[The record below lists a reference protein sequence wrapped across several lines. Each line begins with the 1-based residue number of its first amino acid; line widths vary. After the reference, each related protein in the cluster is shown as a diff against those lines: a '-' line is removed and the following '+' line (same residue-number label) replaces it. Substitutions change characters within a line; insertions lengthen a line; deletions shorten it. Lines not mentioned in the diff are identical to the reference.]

1 MNKNRYNNREL
12 SWLQFNS
19 RVLQEAADPSVPLL
33 ERLRFLGIFS
43 NNLDEFFKVRYA
55 TVKRI
60 DLAGKSGKKALG
72 GFNAGRLLKEITQ
85 IVIKKQSESLEILAS
100 IQEELKNHDIFIID
114 ENQVNEKQAKFLKEF
129 FLQKVSPALVTIMLN
144 DLDQVP
150 NLKDSKA
157 YLAVKMVQLEKDRL
171 TNRYILI
178 EIPSSVERFVEIPSD
193 DGKKYII
200 LLDDLIRFNLNVIFN
215 IFDYESISAHM
226 IKITR
231 DAELDLEGDL
241 SKSYI
246 EKLMDSVKDRLQG
259 DPVRFVYDKNIEQDT
274 LDFLLKKMEIDNTDS
289 LIPGGKYH
297 NRRDY
302 MNFPDLGAKHL
313 LYDKIE
319 PLPIPGLQIQGS
331 LLEKIAKKDFLQY
344 VPYQTFSYTVKFLRE
359 AALDPKVKAIKITIY
374 RLASLSHIASSL
386 INAVKNGKR
395 VTVSIELQARFDE
408 ANNIKYAEKMERE
421 GVKLIFGVT
430 GLKVHSKTCII
441 ERLENQKIKYYGF
454 ISTGNFNENT
464 AKIYT
469 DYTLFTA
476 HQGILKDINKV
487 FEFFEV
493 NYKIKKYKHLI
504 VSPHYSRGAF
514 SNLVDAEIE
523 NHKSGKKSG
532 IYLKMNA
539 LSDYGMID
547 KLYEASRAGVQVKLI
562 VRGINCL
569 IPKVPGMSENIES
582 ISIVDKFLEHPRLYI
597 FENDTQNK
605 VFISSAD
612 WMTRNIDHRVEV
624 TCPIY
629 DADIKRELKETFEIC
644 WKDNVKARDFSA
656 KEENTYRKNNEPAF
670 RSQFETYKYYQEKLK
685 KISENAK

>member
-1 MNKNRYNNREL
+1 MRNNKYDNREL
-12 SWLQFNS
+12 SWLKFNQ
-19 RVLQEAADPSVPLL
+19 RVLQEAADSSVPLI

-60 DLAGKSGKKALG
+60 DLAGKAGKKVLG
-72 GFNAGRLLKEITQ
+72 GFNASRLLKEITQ
-85 IVIKKQSESLEILAS
+85 VVIKKQAESLDILDS
-100 IQEELKNHDIFIID
+100 IQDQLKEHDIFVID
-114 ENQVNEKQAKFLKEF
+114 ENEVTSEQATFLKEF

-144 DLDQVP
+144 DIDKVP

-157 YLAVKMVQLEKDRL
+157 YLAVKMVQLETDRIS
-171 TNRYILI
+171 NRYILI
-178 EIPSSVERFVEIPSD
+178 EIPSSVERFVVIPST

-200 LLDDLIRFNLNVIFN
+200 LLDDLIRYNLDVIFN

-226 IKITR
+226 VKITR
-231 DAELDLEGDL
+231 DAQLDLEGDL

-246 EKLMDSVKDRLQG
+246 EKLMDSIKDRIEG
-259 DPVRFVYDKNIEQDT
+259 DPVRFVYDKEIEQDT
-274 LDFLLKKMEIDNTDS
+274 LDFLLKKMEIDSTDS

-313 LYDKIE
+313 VYDKID
-319 PLPIPGLQIQGS
+319 PLPIPGLEIQGS
-331 LLEKIAKKDFLQY
+331 LLEKITKKDYLQY
-344 VPYQTFSYTVKFLRE
+344 TPYQTFSYTVKFLRE
-359 AALDPKVKAIKITIY
+359 AALDPKVKSIKITIY
-374 RLASLSHIASSL
+374 RLATVSHIASSL
-386 INAVKNGKR
+386 INAAKNGKR
-395 VTVSIELQARFDE
+395 VIVSIELQARFDE

-430 GLKVHSKTCII
+430 GLKVHCKTCII

-476 HQGILKDINKV
+476 DQGILRDIDKV

-493 NYKIKKYKHLI
+493 NYKIKRYKHLI
-504 VSPHYSRGAF
+504 VSPHYSRSKF
-514 SNLVDAEIE
+514 SDLIDQEII
-523 NHKSGKKSG
+523 NHKEGKQSG
-532 IYLKMNA
+532 ISLKMNS

-547 KLYEASRAGVQVKLI
+547 KLYEASRAGVKIKLI

-569 IPKVPGMSENIES
+569 IPKVKGMSDNIES
-582 ISIVDKFLEHPRLYI
+582 ISIVDKFLEHPRLFI
-597 FENDTQNK
+597 FQNDEDPK
-605 VFISSAD
+605 IFISSAD
-612 WMTRNIDHRVEV
+612 WMTRNIDNRVEV

-629 DADIKRELKETFEIC
+629 DEDIKKELIETFDIC
-644 WKDNVKARDFSA
+644 WRDNIKARDFSA
-656 KEENTYRKNNEPAF
+656 KTENEYRKKVGSDF
-670 RSQFETYKYYQEKLK
+670 RSQFETYTYYQNKLK
-685 KISENAK
+685 ATVNK

>member
-1 MNKNRYNNREL
+1 MHHNRYDNREL
-12 SWLQFNS
+12 SWLKFNQ
-19 RVLQEAADPSVPLL
+19 RVLQEAADPSVPLI

-60 DLAGKSGKKALG
+60 DLAGKSGKKVLG

-85 IVIKKQSESLEILAS
+85 IVIKNQAESLDILAS
-100 IQEELKNHDIFIID
+100 IQHQLKDHDIFIID
-114 ENQVNEKQAKFLKEF
+114 ETEVTLDQAEFLKEF
-129 FLQKVSPALVTIMLN
+129 FLEKVSPALVTIMLN
-144 DLDQVP
+144 DIDNVP
-150 NLKDSKA
+150 NLTDLKA
-157 YLAVKMVQLEKDRL
+157 YLAVKMVQFEKDRL
-171 TNRYILI
+171 SNRYILI
-178 EIPSSVERFVEIPSD
+178 EIPSSVERFVVIPSD
-193 DGKKYII
+193 DGKKYVI

-215 IFDYESISAHM
+215 IFDYTSISAHM
-226 IKITR
+226 VKITR
-231 DAELDLEGDL
+231 DAKLDLEGDL

-246 EKLMDSVKDRLQG
+246 EKLMDSVKDRLEG
-259 DPVRFVYDKNIEQDT
+259 DPVRFLYDKEIEQDT
-274 LDFLLKKMEIDNTDS
+274 LDFLLNKMEIDTTDS

-313 LYDKIE
+313 LYDRIV
-319 PLPIPGLQIQGS
+319 PLPIPGLEIQGS
-331 LLEKIAKKDFLQY
+331 LLEKISKKDFLQY
-344 VPYQTFSYTVKFLRE
+344 TPYQTFSYTVKFLRE
-359 AALDPKVKAIKITIY
+359 AALDPKVKSIKITIY
-374 RLASLSHIASSL
+374 RLASVSHIASSL

-430 GLKVHSKTCII
+430 GLKVHCKTCII
-441 ERLENQKIKYYGF
+441 ERLENRKIKYYGF
-454 ISTGNFNENT
+454 ISTGNFNEKT

-476 HQGILKDINKV
+476 HQGILKDIIKV
-487 FEFFEV
+487 FDFFEV

-504 VSPHYSRGAF
+504 VSPHYTRTEF
-514 SNLVDAEIE
+514 SILIDQEIQNQQE
-523 NHKSGKKSG
+523 GKKSG
-532 IYLKMNA
+532 ISIKMNS

-547 KLYEASRAGVQVKLI
+547 KLYEASRAGVKIKLI
-562 VRGINCL
+562 IRGINCL
-569 IPKVPGMSENIES
+569 IPQVPGMSDNIES

-597 FENDTQNK
+597 FENDNNPV

-629 DADIKRELKETFEIC
+629 DNDIKQELIETFNIS
-644 WKDNVKARDFSA
+644 WKDNVKARDFSSNR
-656 KEENTYRKNNEPAF
+656 ENAYRPKSGPDF
-670 RSQFETYKYYQEKLK
+670 RSQFETYSYYKNKLQAAETK
-685 KISENAK
+685 K

>member
-1 MNKNRYNNREL
+1 MHHNRYDNREL
-12 SWLQFNS
+12 SWLKFNQ
-19 RVLQEAADPSVPLL
+19 RVLQEAADPSVPLI

-60 DLAGKSGKKALG
+60 DLAGKSGKKVLG

-85 IVIKKQSESLEILAS
+85 IVIKNQAESLDILAS
-100 IQEELKNHDIFIID
+100 IQHQLKDHDIFIID
-114 ENQVNEKQAKFLKEF
+114 ETEVTLDQAEFLKEF
-129 FLQKVSPALVTIMLN
+129 FLEKVSPALVTIMLN
-144 DLDQVP
+144 DIDKVP
-150 NLKDSKA
+150 NLTDLKA
-157 YLAVKMVQLEKDRL
+157 YLAVKMVQFQKDRL
-171 TNRYILI
+171 SNRYILI
-178 EIPSSVERFVEIPSD
+178 EIPSSVERFVVIPSD
-193 DGKKYII
+193 DGKKYVI

-215 IFDYESISAHM
+215 IFDYTSISAHM

-246 EKLMDSVKDRLQG
+246 EKLMDSVKDRLEG
-259 DPVRFVYDKNIEQDT
+259 DPVRFLYDKEIEQDT
-274 LDFLLKKMEIDNTDS
+274 LDFLLNKMEIETTDS

-302 MNFPDLGAKHL
+302 MNFPDLGATHL
-313 LYDKIE
+313 LYDRIV
-319 PLPIPGLQIQGS
+319 PLPIPGLEIQGS
-331 LLEKIAKKDFLQY
+331 LLEKISKKDFLQY
-344 VPYQTFSYTVKFLRE
+344 TPYQTFSYTVKFLRE
-359 AALDPKVKAIKITIY
+359 AALDPKVKSIKITIY
-374 RLASLSHIASSL
+374 RLASVSHIASSL

-430 GLKVHSKTCII
+430 GLKVHCKTCII
-441 ERLENQKIKYYGF
+441 ERLENRKIKYYGF
-454 ISTGNFNENT
+454 ISTGNFNEKT
-464 AKIYT
+464 AKVYT

-476 HQGILKDINKV
+476 HQGILKDIIKV
-487 FEFFEV
+487 FDFFEV

-504 VSPHYSRGAF
+504 VSPHYTRTEF
-514 SNLVDAEIE
+514 SILIDQEIQNQQE
-523 NHKSGKKSG
+523 GKKSG
-532 IYLKMNA
+532 ISIKMNS

-547 KLYEASRAGVQVKLI
+547 KLYEASRAGVKIKLI
-562 VRGINCL
+562 IRGINCL
-569 IPKVPGMSENIES
+569 IPQVSGMSDNIES

-597 FENDTQNK
+597 FENDNNPV

-629 DADIKRELKETFEIC
+629 DNDIKQELIETFNIS
-644 WKDNVKARDFSA
+644 WKDNVKARDFSSNR
-656 KEENTYRKNNEPAF
+656 ENAYRPKSGPDF
-670 RSQFETYKYYQEKLK
+670 RSQFETYSYYKNKLQAAETK
-685 KISENAK
+685 

>member
-1 MNKNRYNNREL
+1 MHHNSYDNREL
-12 SWLQFNS
+12 SWLKFNQ
-19 RVLQEAADPSVPLL
+19 RVLQEAADPSVPLI
-33 ERLRFLGIFS
+33 ERLRFIGIFS

-60 DLAGKSGKKALG
+60 DLAGKSGKKVLG

-85 IVIKKQSESLEILAS
+85 VVIKNQAESLDILAS
-100 IQEELKNHDIFIID
+100 IHRQLQDHDIFIID
-114 ENQVNEKQAKFLKEF
+114 ETEVTQKQAEFLREF

-144 DLDQVP
+144 DIDKVP
-150 NLKDSKA
+150 NLTDLKA
-157 YLAVKMVQLEKDRL
+157 YLAVKMVQFEKDRL
-171 TNRYILI
+171 SNRYILI
-178 EIPSSVERFVEIPSD
+178 EIPSSVERFVVIPSS
-193 DGKKYII
+193 DGKKYVI
-200 LLDDLIRFNLNVIFN
+200 LLDDLIRFNFNVIFN
-215 IFDYESISAHM
+215 IFDYNSISAHM
-226 IKITR
+226 VKITR

-246 EKLMDSVKDRLQG
+246 EKLSDSIKDRLKG
-259 DPVRFVYDKNIEQDT
+259 DPVRFVYDKEIKQDT
-274 LDFLLKKMEIDNTDS
+274 LDFLLNKMEIDTTDS

-302 MNFPDLGAKHL
+302 INFPDLGATHL
-313 LYDKIE
+313 LYSRIE
-319 PLPIPGLQIQGS
+319 PLPIPGLEIEGS
-331 LLEKIAKKDFLQY
+331 ILEKISKKDFLQY
-344 VPYQTFSYTVKFLRE
+344 TPYQTFSYTVKFLRE
-359 AALDPKVKAIKITIY
+359 AALDPKVKSIKITIY
-374 RLASLSHIASSL
+374 RLASVSHIASSL

-408 ANNIKYAEKMERE
+408 ANNINYAEKMERE

-430 GLKVHSKTCII
+430 GLKVHCKTCII

-454 ISTGNFNENT
+454 ISTGNFNEKT
-464 AKIYT
+464 AKLYT

-487 FEFFEV
+487 FDFFEV

-504 VSPHYSRGAF
+504 VSPHYTRTEF
-514 SNLVDAEIE
+514 SNLIDQEIQNQQE
-523 NHKSGKKSG
+523 GKKSG
-532 IYLKMNA
+532 ISIKMNS

-547 KLYEASRAGVQVKLI
+547 KLYEASKAGVKIKLI
-562 VRGINCL
+562 IRGINCL
-569 IPKVPGMSENIES
+569 IPQVPGMSDNIES

-597 FENDTQNK
+597 FENDNNPR

-629 DADIKRELKETFEIC
+629 DNDIKQELIETFNIC
-644 WKDNVKARDFSA
+644 WKDNVKARDFSSH
-656 KEENTYRKNNEPAF
+656 KENAYRLKSGSDF
-670 RSQFETYKYYQEKLK
+670 RSQFETYSYYKNKLQNAGIK
-685 KISENAK
+685 K

>member
-1 MNKNRYNNREL
+1 MHHNSYDNREL
-12 SWLQFNS
+12 SWLKFNQ
-19 RVLQEAADPSVPLL
+19 RVLQEAADPSVPLI
-33 ERLRFLGIFS
+33 ERLRFIGIFS

-60 DLAGKSGKKALG
+60 DLAGKSGKKVLG

-85 IVIKKQSESLEILAS
+85 VVIKNQAESLDILAS
-100 IQEELKNHDIFIID
+100 IHRQLQDHDIFIID
-114 ENQVNEKQAKFLKEF
+114 ETEVTQKQAEFLREF

-144 DLDQVP
+144 DIDKVP
-150 NLKDSKA
+150 NLTDLKA
-157 YLAVKMVQLEKDRL
+157 YLAVKMVQFEKDRL
-171 TNRYILI
+171 SNRYILI
-178 EIPSSVERFVEIPSD
+178 EIPSSVERFVVIPSS
-193 DGKKYII
+193 DGKKYVI
-200 LLDDLIRFNLNVIFN
+200 LLDDLIRFNFNVIFN
-215 IFDYESISAHM
+215 IFDYNSISAHM
-226 IKITR
+226 VKITR

-246 EKLMDSVKDRLQG
+246 EKLSDSIKDRLKG
-259 DPVRFVYDKNIEQDT
+259 DPVRFVYDKEIKQDT
-274 LDFLLKKMEIDNTDS
+274 LDFLLNKMEIDTTDS

-302 MNFPDLGAKHL
+302 INFPDLGATHL
-313 LYDKIE
+313 LYSRIE
-319 PLPIPGLQIQGS
+319 PLPIPGLEIEGS
-331 LLEKIAKKDFLQY
+331 ILEKISKKDFLQY
-344 VPYQTFSYTVKFLRE
+344 TPYQTFSYTVKFLRE
-359 AALDPKVKAIKITIY
+359 AALDPKVKSIKITIY
-374 RLASLSHIASSL
+374 RLASVSHIASSL

-430 GLKVHSKTCII
+430 GLKVHCKTCII

-454 ISTGNFNENT
+454 ISTGNFNEKT
-464 AKIYT
+464 AKLYT

-487 FEFFEV
+487 FDFFEV

-504 VSPHYSRGAF
+504 VSPHYTRTEF
-514 SNLVDAEIE
+514 SNLIDQEIQNQQE
-523 NHKSGKKSG
+523 GKKSG
-532 IYLKMNA
+532 ISIKMNS

-547 KLYEASRAGVQVKLI
+547 KLYEASKAGVKIKLI
-562 VRGINCL
+562 IRGINCL
-569 IPKVPGMSENIES
+569 IPQVPGMSDNIES

-597 FENDTQNK
+597 FENDNNPR

-629 DADIKRELKETFEIC
+629 DNDIKQELIETFNIC
-644 WKDNVKARDFSA
+644 WKDNVKARDFSSH
-656 KEENTYRKNNEPAF
+656 KENAYRLKSGSDF
-670 RSQFETYKYYQEKLK
+670 RSQFETYSYYKNKLQNAGIK
-685 KISENAK
+685 K